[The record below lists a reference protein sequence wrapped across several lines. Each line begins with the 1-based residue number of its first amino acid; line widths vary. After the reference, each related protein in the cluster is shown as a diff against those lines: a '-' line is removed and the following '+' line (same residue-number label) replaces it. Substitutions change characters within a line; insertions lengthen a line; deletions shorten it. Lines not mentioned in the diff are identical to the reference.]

1 MSTAPGSGAPPPP
14 QQQQLLP
21 KPKPTFRDALTA
33 FYAKFNPAKLS
44 EVPSL
49 VQKYKGRETATIQA
63 LRVKYNVSEQA
74 LRELVAGHQR
84 RKLQAAAARPR
95 QQQQQQPQHQHQ
107 QQQLP
112 RHPYQQ
118 SPTRSVTSPGVGKE
132 SGPSPES
139 QQQLARQHGQQ
150 QVRAQKLQQR
160 QQQLNDQERMLREQA
175 EELETKRAL
184 IREERRKHE
193 EEMVIVTQK
202 RDTLRREQ
210 RQLRAE
216 AEEQRLLQDQ
226 EAAAAHRRTRDLET
240 QIARE
245 QRLQQQLLLEQQA
258 RQGLAPTNGS
268 HVEQAQ
274 AEAGIASDDHFQND
288 SSTSPAAGESTT
300 GTTNAVDHSHVGA
313 NPFGIALHPEHQ
325 LRSRESAETRA
336 RNIMYA
342 KAMNQ
347 LNALYDR
354 HILPVEQMYLYQR
367 FNSRPLNEAY
377 FKAKPMVLL
386 VGGYSVGKTTFIR
399 YLLGRDFPN
408 GRIGP
413 EPVTDRFMVVM
424 DGPDT
429 RTVPGHALVMQQDK
443 PFADLQKLGSG
454 FLNKFECAQVP
465 CEFTRKIT
473 MVDTPG
479 ILAGSKQTEGRDYKY
494 AEAVEWFASRADRIL
509 LMFDA
514 HKLDIGDEF
523 NQVLVLLRAHSDKLR
538 VVLNKA
544 DAVSGQQLMRVYGSL
559 MWSLKTGINTP
570 EVPRVY
576 ISSFWEKP
584 MRQDRDGTVNTR
596 LMESEKR
603 ALLEDLNGIPRDTFV
618 RRINE
623 LVKRVRKVRVHAL
636 IIGHLKSKMPRFWGK
651 QNAEKDMI
659 ANLQTHFWEVMKQH
673 NLVAS
678 DFPPVEAFR
687 SRLEAFTGWRKQF
700 RSLRQELIDG
710 MERVLG
716 TAIPKLMGQVPGL
729 RPPASS
735 SSGASIRV
743 PLSNTVAQD
752 DQIAQDSAQDGP
764 SLAVEAA
771 SSVDVPSNPFG
782 EEESPTIGYNPAD
795 STTHALT
802 TPYQRNIDAH
812 NSGGGAAALPHG
824 SRVIEQDFV
833 EVVDVHNASDPW
845 ANTS

>member
-1 MSTAPGSGAPPPP
+1 MILRECVSKKKVLPILFGVLCVCVCVCVWFLCVCVFSRGFPQKSFQVFQLPERVDPCWILPPQNRYLFVFSFFQFFNFFFLSIVSFVQFQFDVVLPSLPWSWAGMSTAPGSGAPPPP

-336 RNIMYA
+336 RNIM
-342 KAMNQ
+342 
-347 LNALYDR
+347 
-354 HILPVEQMYLYQR
+354 
-367 FNSRPLNEAY
+367 
-377 FKAKPMVLL
+377 
-386 VGGYSVGKTTFIR
+386 
-399 YLLGRDFPN
+399 
-408 GRIGP
+408 
-413 EPVTDRFMVVM
+413 
-424 DGPDT
+424 
-429 RTVPGHALVMQQDK
+429 
-443 PFADLQKLGSG
+443 
-454 FLNKFECAQVP
+454 
-465 CEFTRKIT
+465 
-473 MVDTPG
+473 
-479 ILAGSKQTEGRDYKY
+479 
-494 AEAVEWFASRADRIL
+494 
-509 LMFDA
+509 
-514 HKLDIGDEF
+514 
-523 NQVLVLLRAHSDKLR
+523 
-538 VVLNKA
+538 
-544 DAVSGQQLMRVYGSL
+544 
-559 MWSLKTGINTP
+559 
-570 EVPRVY
+570 
-576 ISSFWEKP
+576 
-584 MRQDRDGTVNTR
+584 
-596 LMESEKR
+596 
-603 ALLEDLNGIPRDTFV
+603 
-618 RRINE
+618 
-623 LVKRVRKVRVHAL
+623 
-636 IIGHLKSKMPRFWGK
+636 
-651 QNAEKDMI
+651 
-659 ANLQTHFWEVMKQH
+659 
-673 NLVAS
+673 
-678 DFPPVEAFR
+678 
-687 SRLEAFTGWRKQF
+687 
-700 RSLRQELIDG
+700 
-710 MERVLG
+710 
-716 TAIPKLMGQVPGL
+716 
-729 RPPASS
+729 
-735 SSGASIRV
+735 
-743 PLSNTVAQD
+743 
-752 DQIAQDSAQDGP
+752 
-764 SLAVEAA
+764 
-771 SSVDVPSNPFG
+771 
-782 EEESPTIGYNPAD
+782 
-795 STTHALT
+795 
-802 TPYQRNIDAH
+802 
-812 NSGGGAAALPHG
+812 
-824 SRVIEQDFV
+824 
-833 EVVDVHNASDPW
+833 
-845 ANTS
+845 